1 MFTECPTC
9 QTMFRVTGAI
19 LRAGHGQVECGQCH
33 TVFDAIE
40 RLIDDIPPG
49 PQPEPAG
56 SLEPAAA
63 LSAMPTDA
71 EEAALASTE
80 TRWAND
86 LPTGEFQL
94 EDGELVP
101 IAAALERKPEEQT
114 TATGEHPYMVD
125 APGDPEEITMEGDR
139 FEISGVYRAP
149 DALTGPAEAG
159 EALEPDPEPLLEP
172 VVEPVAVTPAEP
184 VPYRSRRTPE
194 FTPAPAPDFV
204 AEADLPESGT
214 PRTAAWALFSLV
226 LLVALGLQAVHHY
239 RQDLVRDP
247 RVGPQL
253 LKVYSALKLPLAPN
267 WDVTGYE
274 IQQWGVAADPATSG
288 TLRLRASILNRAG
301 FAQPFPL
308 LKLTLEDRWGEQ
320 VGAREFEP
328 REYLAAG
335 TPAERLLAPNQ
346 PVNADIGIVDPG
358 ADAVGF
364 HVDVCL
370 KTYAGVECASD
381 AQKR

>member
-1 MFTECPTC
+1 LFTECPTC

-33 TVFDAIE
+33 TIFDAIE

-49 PQPEPAG
+49 PQPEPAA
-56 SLEPAAA
+56 SLEPAAT
-63 LSAMPTDA
+63 LSSLPTDA

-80 TRWAND
+80 LRWAND

-94 EDGELVP
+94 KDGELVP
-101 IAAALERKPEEQT
+101 IVAARARKPEERT
-114 TATGEHPYMVD
+114 TATGEHPYGVD

-149 DALTGPAEAG
+149 EALAAATEAG
-159 EALEPDPEPLLEP
+159 EEQEAEPLLEP
-172 VVEPVAVTPAEP
+172 VAEPVATAPPVPA
-184 VPYRSRRTPE
+184 PYRSRRTPE
-194 FTPAPAPDFV
+194 FTASSAPIFEPEP
-204 AEADLPESGT
+204 EATETGGR
-214 PRTAAWALFSLV
+214 RTASWALFSLV
-226 LLVALGLQAVHHY
+226 LLVALGLQSVHHY

-253 LKVYSALKLPLAPN
+253 LRVYAALKLPLAPN
-267 WDVTGYE
+267 WDVTGFE
-274 IQQWGVAADPATSG
+274 IQQWGVAADPAASG

-320 VGAREFEP
+320 VGSREFEP

-335 TPAERLLAPNQ
+335 TPADRLLAPNQ

-370 KTYAGVECASD
+370 KTYSGVECASD
-381 AQKR
+381 AQQ

>member
-19 LRAGHGQVECGQCH
+19 LRASHGQVECGQCH
-33 TVFDAIE
+33 AIFDAIE

-49 PQPEPAG
+49 PQPDPAV

-63 LSAMPTDA
+63 LFAVPADA
-71 EEAALASTE
+71 EEAVLASSAMP
-80 TRWAND
+80 WVND

-94 EDGELVP
+94 EGGDLVP
-101 IAAALERKPEEQT
+101 IVATRERKPEWRSS
-114 TATGEHPYMVD
+114 ASGEHLYAIEV
-125 APGDPEEITMEGDR
+125 PGDPEEITLEGDR
-139 FEISGVYRAP
+139 IEISGVYRAP
-149 DALTGPAEAG
+149 AALTSPPEIG
-159 EALEPDPEPLLEP
+159 EEQETEPLLESAAT
-172 VVEPVAVTPAEP
+172 VAAVPAGP
-184 VPYRSRRTPE
+184 APYRSRRTPE
-194 FTPAPAPDFV
+194 FTASPAPVFATEP
-204 AEADLPESGT
+204 EAPESGGK
-214 PRTAAWALFSLV
+214 RAAAWGLFSLV
-226 LLVALGLQAVHHY
+226 LLLALGSQAVHHY

-253 LKVYSALKLPLAPN
+253 LQVYSALKLPLAPN

-301 FAQPFPL
+301 FAQPYPL

-335 TPAERLLAPNQ
+335 TPAKRLLAPNQ

-370 KTYAGVECASD
+370 KTYEGVDCASD
-381 AQKR
+381 AQKHP

>member
-33 TVFDAIE
+33 TIFDAIE

-49 PQPEPAG
+49 PQPEPAE
-56 SLEPAAA
+56 SLEPAASPA
-63 LSAMPTDA
+63 SLPSDA
-71 EEAALASTE
+71 EEAALASAE
-80 TRWAND
+80 VRWAND

-94 EDGELVP
+94 TDGELVP
-101 IAAALERKPEEQT
+101 IAAAREAAPDESV
-114 TATGEHPYMVD
+114 AAHDDPPYAVE
-125 APGDPEEITMEGDR
+125 APGDPEEITLEGDR
-139 FEISGVYRAP
+139 IEISGVYRVPESLPEPAP
-149 DALTGPAEAG
+149 APEEVEPLIEPAAAVAAAPAGPA
-159 EALEPDPEPLLEP
+159 
-172 VVEPVAVTPAEP
+172 
-184 VPYRSRRTPE
+184 PYRSRRTPE
-194 FTPAPAPDFV
+194 RVTVPAEIFAP
-204 AEADLPESGT
+204 EPEETDSGGT
-214 PRTAAWALFSLV
+214 RTAAWAIFSLV

-239 RQDLVRDP
+239 RQELVRDP

-253 LKVYSALKLPLAPN
+253 LKVYTALKLPLAPN

-288 TLRLRASILNRAG
+288 TLRLKASILNRAG
-301 FAQPFPL
+301 FAQPYPL

-328 REYLAAG
+328 AEYLAAG
-335 TPAERLLAPNQ
+335 TPADRLLAPNQ
-346 PVNADIGIVDPG
+346 PVDADIGIVDPG
-358 ADAVGF
+358 TDAVGF

-370 KTYAGVECASD
+370 KTYAGIECASD
-381 AQKR
+381 TRK

>member
-33 TVFDAIE
+33 TIFDAIE

-49 PQPEPAG
+49 PQPEPAA
-56 SLEPAAA
+56 SLEPAATLTA
-63 LSAMPTDA
+63 LPSDA

-80 TRWAND
+80 MRWAND

-94 EDGELVP
+94 EGGELVP
-101 IAAALERKPEEQT
+101 ITTALERRQEERT
-114 TATGEHPYMVD
+114 TATGEHPYGVD
-125 APGDPEEITMEGDR
+125 TPGDPEEITMEGDR
-139 FEISGVYRAP
+139 IEISGVYSAP
-149 DALTGPAEAG
+149 EGLTEAPLAD
-159 EALEPDPEPLLEP
+159 EAAEPLIEA
-172 VVEPVAVTPAEP
+172 VATPAEIP
-184 VPYRSRRTPE
+184 PPQPAPYRSRRTPA
-194 FTPAPAPDFV
+194 FTSASAEVFMPATDEP
-204 AEADLPESGT
+204 EAGGS
-214 PRTAAWALFSLV
+214 RTAAWALFSLA
-226 LLVALGLQAVHHY
+226 LLVGLGLQVVHHY

-247 RVGPQL
+247 RIGPQL
-253 LKVYSALKLPLAPN
+253 LQVYSALKLPLAPN

-301 FAQPFPL
+301 FAQPYPL

-328 REYLAAG
+328 AEYLAAG

-346 PVNADIGIVDPG
+346 PVNADIAIVDPG

-364 HVDVCL
+364 HVDVCI
-370 KTYAGVECASD
+370 KAYDGIECASD
-381 AQKR
+381 AQK

>member
-94 EDGELVP
+94 TDGELVP
-101 IAAALERKPEEQT
+101 IAATLERRQDERT
-114 TATGEHPYMVD
+114 TATGEQPYLVD
-125 APGDPEEITMEGDR
+125 TQGDPEEITMEGDR
-139 FEISGVYRAP
+139 IEISGVYRTPDTLASPPEVVDAP
-149 DALTGPAEAG
+149 ET
-159 EALEPDPEPLLEP
+159 EPLLEP
-172 VVEPVAVTPAEP
+172 VAEPVAPVPSGP

-194 FTPAPAPDFV
+194 FAASPASVFEPEPEAPD
-204 AEADLPESGT
+204 AGR

-253 LKVYSALKLPLAPN
+253 LQVYSALKLPLAPN

-301 FAQPFPL
+301 FAQPYPL

-328 REYLAAG
+328 KEYLAAG
-335 TPAERLLAPNQ
+335 TPADRLLAPNQ
-346 PVNADIGIVDPG
+346 PVNADIAIVDPG

-364 HVDVCL
+364 HVDVCI
-370 KTYAGVECASD
+370 KTYDGIECASE
-381 AQKR
+381 ARK